1 MMGYKIRLDIF
12 EGPLDLLLYLIR
24 KNDLDI
30 QNIPIASITE
40 QYMRFIEVM
49 QILDLDL
56 IGDFLVMA
64 ATLMHIKS
72 RMLLPLENNE
82 EEKNPDDP
90 KEELIRRLAEYQRF
104 KEIAGELEQKEK
116 ARKDLFPRPPDDEQK
131 RQWKE
136 EAKEVYH
143 DTNLFD
149 LISALS
155 EALKKI
161 PEDLVHEI
169 MKEEYTVESKVQYI
183 TETLLDQERMYL
195 NELFGHCRSKMEI
208 VVTFL
213 AILELI
219 RLKQIKAVQKRAFEN
234 IEIIRVVVE
243 VVNAVEVV
251 KENAFDGKIN
261 D

>member
-1 MMGYKIRLDIF
+1 MAYKIRLDIF

-24 KNDLDI
+24 KDDI
-30 QNIPIASITE
+30 DIKDIPIASITE
-40 QYMRFIEVM
+40 QYLRFIEIM
-49 QILDLDL
+49 KILDLDV

-72 RMLLPLENNE
+72 RMLLPPENNE
-82 EEKNPDDP
+82 EQKTDEDDP

-104 KEIAGELEQKEK
+104 KEIAGDLEQKEK
-116 ARKDLFPRPPDDEQK
+116 ERKDLFPRPADDEQK

-136 EAKEVYH
+136 EAKEVYYE
-143 DTNLFD
+143 TNLFD

-169 MKEEYTVESKVQYI
+169 VKEEYTVEQKIQYI
-183 TETLLDQERMYL
+183 VEALLETERMQL
-195 NELFGHCRSKMEI
+195 SDIFGRCRSKVEI

-234 IEIIRVVVE
+234 IEIIRNTE
-243 VVNAVEVV
+243 SQS
-251 KENAFDGKIN
+251 
-261 D
+261 